1 MLESATILLV
11 DDDPTVR
18 KVLSS
23 FLERCGFAV
32 TTAASGEKALEAARS
47 FNGAITILISDLTM
61 PGISGADLAR
71 QLLQTHPGLKVLLIS
86 ATTVAPADLDAG
98 WQFLAK
104 PFAPD
109 LLLGKIRQISGPKPD
124 AHRAEQS
131 YRNTRQ

>member
-1 MLESATILLV
+1 LLV

-18 KVLSS
+18 KVLSA

-47 FNGAITILISDLTM
+47 FRGAITILISDLTM
-61 PGISGADLAR
+61 PGISGTELAR
-71 QLLQTHPGLKVLLIS
+71 QLLQTHPDLKVLLIS
-86 ATTVAPADLDAG
+86 ATTMAPADLDAG

-109 LLLGKIRQISGPKPD
+109 LLLGKIRQISGLEPD
-124 AHRAEQS
+124 AHRAEQA
-131 YRNTRQ
+131 YRNTQQ